1 MNPCN
6 ESPPRIRIQGG
17 RLVDPANGVDA
28 ELDLYLADRQ
38 VVGIGAAPDGFRAD
52 QEIDARGQV
61 VCPGLIDLAVRLREP
76 GQEHKATIDSECRAA
91 ASAGITTLCCPP
103 DTDPVID
110 TPAVVEL
117 IHHRARQTNTTR
129 VLTLGALTRD
139 LEGELLSEMHALQQ
153 AGCVGVT
160 NGLRPLLNS
169 LVERR
174 AFEYAATFGLTVHLQ
189 ANDESLSNGG
199 CAHEGAVATR
209 LGLPGIPTAT
219 ETASVARLLALVEQT
234 GVRAH
239 FCRLTS
245 ARALGMVA
253 RARYDGLPVSADVAV
268 PYLFLTELDIAEF
281 DSQCHVLP
289 PLRTQADRDALR
301 AGLANANLVAL
312 CSDHQPHEADAKRAP
327 FPATAPG
334 ISGLDTL
341 LPMALR
347 LVEQGVLGLG
357 DVLHRLT
364 AGPAAILGLPQGQ
377 LALGAPADVCVFDPE
392 HTWVLDDRSM
402 ESEGHNSPFLGW
414 EMKGRASHTLLNGR
428 LVYSREEL

>member
-1 MNPCN
+1 MNPCS
-6 ESPPRIRIQGG
+6 ETPPRIRIKGG
-17 RLVDPANGVDA
+17 RLIDPANRVDG
-28 ELDLYLADRQ
+28 EQDLYLADRK
-38 VVGIGAAPDGFRAD
+38 VVGIGTAPDGFQVE
-52 QEIDARGQV
+52 QEIDARGQI

-139 LEGELLSEMHALQQ
+139 LDGKLLSEMRALQL

-160 NGLRPLLNS
+160 NIPRPLINS

-174 AFEYAATFGLTVHLQ
+174 AFEYAATFDLRVHLH

-209 LGLPGIPTAT
+209 LGLPGIPAAT
-219 ETASVARLLALVEQT
+219 ETSSVARLLALIEQT

-239 FCRLTS
+239 FCRITS
-245 ARALGMVA
+245 SRALGMIA

-289 PLRTQADRDALR
+289 PLRTQEDRAALR
-301 AGLANANLVAL
+301 AGLANGSLAAL
-312 CSDHQPHEADAKRAP
+312 CSDHQPHEDDAKRAP
-327 FPATAPG
+327 FPSTAPG

-347 LVEQGVLGLG
+347 LVEQGAMGLT

-364 AGPAAILGLPQGQ
+364 AGPAAILGLEQGQ
-377 LALGAPADVCVFDPE
+377 LAIGAPADVCIFDPE
-392 HTWVLDDRSM
+392 HTWILDDHSM
-402 ESEGHNSPFLGW
+402 ESEGHNSPFRDW

-428 LVYSREEL
+428 VVYARE

>member
-1 MNPCN
+1 MNPCS
-6 ESPPRIRIQGG
+6 ETPPRIRIKGG
-17 RLVDPANGVDA
+17 RLVDPANRVDG
-28 ELDLYLADRQ
+28 EQDLYLADRK
-38 VVGIGAAPDGFRAD
+38 VVGVGTAPDGFQVE

-139 LEGELLSEMHALQQ
+139 LDGKLLSEMRALQL

-160 NGLRPLLNS
+160 NILRPLANS

-174 AFEYAATFGLTVHLQ
+174 AFEYAATFDLTVHLH

-209 LGLPGIPTAT
+209 LGLPGIPAAT
-219 ETASVARLLALVEQT
+219 ETSSVARLLALIEQT

-239 FCRLTS
+239 FCRITS
-245 ARALGMVA
+245 ARALGMIG
-253 RARYDGLPVSADVAV
+253 RARHDGLPVSADVAV

-289 PLRTQADRDALR
+289 PLRAQEDRDALR
-301 AGLANANLVAL
+301 AGLASGSLVAL
-312 CSDHQPHEADAKRAP
+312 CSDHQPHEDDAKRAP
-327 FPATAPG
+327 FPSTAAG

-347 LVEQGVLGLG
+347 LVEQRAMALG

-364 AGPAAILGLPQGQ
+364 AGPAAILGLEQGQ
-377 LALGAPADVCVFDPE
+377 LAIGAPADVCIFDPE
-392 HTWVLDDRSM
+392 HIWILNDHSM
-402 ESEGHNSPFLGW
+402 ESKGHNSPFRDW

-428 LVYSREEL
+428 LVYSREE

>member
-1 MNPCN
+1 MNPYDDT
-6 ESPPRIRIQGG
+6 PPRTRIRGG
-17 RLVDPANGVDA
+17 RLVDPANGLDT
-28 ELDLYLADRQ
+28 EQDLYLAFGQ
-38 VVGIGAAPDGFRAD
+38 VVGIGAAPDGFETEL
-52 QEIDARGQV
+52 EIDASGKII
-61 VCPGLIDLAVRLREP
+61 CPGLIDLAVRLREP

-117 IHHRARQTNTTR
+117 IRHRARQTNTTR

-139 LEGELLSEMHALQQ
+139 LEGELLSEMNALQR

-160 NGLRPLLNS
+160 NLMRPLANS

-174 AFEYAATFGLTVHLQ
+174 AFEYAATFDLTVHLH
-189 ANDESLSNGG
+189 ANDAALTNGG

-219 ETASVARLLALVEQT
+219 ETASVARLLAMIEQT

-239 FCRLTS
+239 FCRITS
-245 ARALGMVA
+245 QRAMGMIA
-253 RARYDGLPVSADVAV
+253 RARYDGLPVTADVAV

-289 PLRTQADRDALR
+289 PLRTQEDRDGLR
-301 AGLANANLVAL
+301 IGLANGTFDAL
-312 CSDHQPHEADAKRAP
+312 CSDHQPHEADVKLAP

-341 LPMALR
+341 LPMTLR
-347 LVEQGVLGLG
+347 LVEQGALPLATA
-357 DVLHRLT
+357 LHRVT
-364 AGPAAILGLPQGQ
+364 AGPAAILGLEQGR
-377 LALGAPADVCVFDPE
+377 LDPGAPADLCIFDPE
-392 HTWVLDDRSM
+392 LTWVANPLTL
-402 ESEGHNSPFLGW
+402 ESDGHNSPFVGW
-414 EMKGRASHTLLNGR
+414 EMKGRATHTLLGGR
-428 LVYSREEL
+428 LVFAREE

>member
-1 MNPCN
+1 MNPCS
-6 ESPPRIRIQGG
+6 ESPPRIRIKGG
-17 RLVDPANGVDA
+17 RLVDPANGVDG
-28 ELDLYLADRQ
+28 EQDLYLADRK
-38 VVGIGAAPDGFRAD
+38 VVGIGTAPDGFQVE
-52 QEIDARGQV
+52 QEINARGQI

-103 DTDPVID
+103 DTAPVID

-129 VLTLGALTRD
+129 VLTLGALTRNLD
-139 LEGELLSEMHALQQ
+139 GQLLSEMRALQL

-160 NGLRPLLNS
+160 NILRPLANS

-174 AFEYAATFGLTVHLQ
+174 AFEYAATFDLTVHLH

-209 LGLPGIPTAT
+209 LGLPGIPAAT
-219 ETASVARLLALVEQT
+219 ETASVARLLALIEQT

-239 FCRLTS
+239 FCRITS
-245 ARALGMVA
+245 GRALGMIG
-253 RARYDGLPVSADVAV
+253 RARHDGLPVSADVAV
-268 PYLFLTELDIAEF
+268 PYLFLTEVDIAEF

-289 PLRTQADRDALR
+289 PLRAQEDRDALR
-301 AGLANANLVAL
+301 AGLARGSLTAL
-312 CSDHQPHEADAKRAP
+312 CSDHQPHEDDAKRAP
-327 FPATAPG
+327 FPSTAPG

-347 LVEQGVLGLG
+347 LVEQRVMALG

-364 AGPAAILGLPQGQ
+364 AGPAAILGLEQGQ
-377 LALGAPADVCVFDPE
+377 LAIGAPADVCIFDPE
-392 HTWVLDDRSM
+392 HTWILNDRSM
-402 ESEGHNSPFLGW
+402 ESEGHNSPFRDW

-428 LVYSREEL
+428 VVYSRESL

>member
-1 MNPCN
+1 MNPCS
-6 ESPPRIRIQGG
+6 EIPPRIRIKGG
-17 RLVDPANGVDA
+17 RLVDPANRVDG
-28 ELDLYLADRQ
+28 EQDLYLADRK
-38 VVGIGAAPDGFRAD
+38 VVGIGKAPDGFQVE

-139 LEGELLSEMHALQQ
+139 LDGKLLSEMRALQL

-160 NGLRPLLNS
+160 NILRPLANS

-174 AFEYAATFGLTVHLQ
+174 AFEYAATFDLTVHLH

-209 LGLPGIPTAT
+209 LGLPGIPAAT
-219 ETASVARLLALVEQT
+219 ETASVARLLALIEQT

-239 FCRLTS
+239 FCRITS
-245 ARALGMVA
+245 GRALGMIG
-253 RARYDGLPVSADVAV
+253 RARHDGLPVSADVAV

-289 PLRTQADRDALR
+289 PLRAQEDRDALR
-301 AGLANANLVAL
+301 AGLSRGSLTAL
-312 CSDHQPHEADAKRAP
+312 CSDHQPHEDDAKRAP
-327 FPATAPG
+327 FPSTAPG

-347 LVEQGVLGLG
+347 LVEQRVMTLG

-364 AGPAAILGLPQGQ
+364 AGPAAILGLEQGQ
-377 LALGAPADVCVFDPE
+377 LAIGAPADVCIFDPD
-392 HTWVLDDRSM
+392 HTWVLDDHSM
-402 ESEGHNSPFLGW
+402 ESEGHNTPFQGW

-428 LVYSREEL
+428 LVYSRESL

>member
-1 MNPCN
+1 MNPCD
-6 ESPPRIRIQGG
+6 EIPPRTHIQGG
-17 RLVDPANGVDA
+17 RLIDPANGIDGT
-28 ELDLYLADRQ
+28 LDLFLADRQ
-38 VVGIGAAPDGFRAD
+38 VVGIGDAPDGFQAERV
-52 QEIDARGQV
+52 IDARGQV

-139 LEGELLSEMHALQQ
+139 LEGELLSEMRALQL

-160 NGLRPLLNS
+160 NIMHPLANA

-174 AFEYAATFGLTVHLQ
+174 AFEYAATFGLTVHLH
-189 ANDESLSNGG
+189 ANDTALSNGG

-239 FCRLTS
+239 FCRVTS
-245 ARALGMVA
+245 GRALSMIA
-253 RARYDGLPVSADVAV
+253 RARFDGLPVSADVAV

-289 PLRTQADRDALR
+289 PLRTQEDRDALR
-301 AGLANANLVAL
+301 AGLANGSLEVL
-312 CSDHQPHEADAKRAP
+312 CSDHQPHEDDAKRAP
-327 FPATAPG
+327 FPSTAPG

-347 LVEQGVLGLG
+347 LVEQGAMELT
-357 DVLHRLT
+357 DVLQRLT
-364 AGPAAILGLPQGQ
+364 AGPAAILGLRQGQ
-377 LALGAPADVCVFDPE
+377 LAIGAPADLCVFDPE
-392 HTWVLDDRSM
+392 HTWVLDDRTM
-402 ESEGHNSPFLGW
+402 ESEGHNSPFKGW

-428 LVYSREEL
+428 VVYSREEL

>member
-1 MNPCN
+1 MNPCS
-6 ESPPRIRIQGG
+6 ETPPRIRIKGG
-17 RLVDPANGVDA
+17 RLVDPANRVDG
-28 ELDLYLADRQ
+28 EQDLYLADRK
-38 VVGIGAAPDGFRAD
+38 VVGIGTAPDGFQVE

-117 IHHRARQTNTTR
+117 IHHRARQTNATR

-139 LEGELLSEMHALQQ
+139 LDGKLLSEMRALQL

-160 NGLRPLLNS
+160 NILRPLANA

-174 AFEYAATFGLTVHLQ
+174 AFEYAATFDLTVHLH

-209 LGLPGIPTAT
+209 LGLPGIPAAT
-219 ETASVARLLALVEQT
+219 ETSSVARLLALIEQT

-239 FCRLTS
+239 FCRITS
-245 ARALGMVA
+245 GRALGMIG
-253 RARYDGLPVSADVAV
+253 RARHDGLPVSADVAV

-281 DSQCHVLP
+281 NSQCHVLP
-289 PLRTQADRDALR
+289 PLRTQEDRDALR
-301 AGLANANLVAL
+301 AGLARGSLTAL
-312 CSDHQPHEADAKRAP
+312 CSDHQPHEDDAKRAP
-327 FPATAPG
+327 FPSTAPG

-347 LVEQGVLGLG
+347 LVEQRAMALG

-364 AGPAAILGLPQGQ
+364 AGPAAILGLEQGQ
-377 LALGAPADVCVFDPE
+377 LAIGAPADVCIFDPE
-392 HTWVLDDRSM
+392 HTWILDDHSM
-402 ESEGHNSPFLGW
+402 ASQGHNSPFRDW

-428 LVYSREEL
+428 VVYSRE

>member
-1 MNPCN
+1 MNPCS
-6 ESPPRIRIQGG
+6 ESPPRIRIKGG
-17 RLVDPANGVDA
+17 RLVDPANRVDG
-28 ELDLYLADRQ
+28 EQDLYLADRK
-38 VVGIGAAPDGFRAD
+38 VVGIGTAPDGFQVE

-91 ASAGITTLCCPP
+91 ASAGITTLCCPL

-129 VLTLGALTRD
+129 VLTLGALTRNLD
-139 LEGELLSEMHALQQ
+139 GKLLSEMRALQL

-160 NGLRPLLNS
+160 NILRPLANS

-174 AFEYAATFGLTVHLQ
+174 AFEYAATFDLTVHLH

-199 CAHEGAVATR
+199 CVHEGAIATR
-209 LGLPGIPTAT
+209 LGLPGIPAAT
-219 ETASVARLLALVEQT
+219 ETASVARLLALIEQT

-239 FCRLTS
+239 FCRITS
-245 ARALGMVA
+245 GRALGMIG
-253 RARYDGLPVSADVAV
+253 RARHDGLPVSADVAV
-268 PYLFLTELDIAEF
+268 PYLFLTEVDIAEF

-289 PLRTQADRDALR
+289 PLRAQEDRDALR
-301 AGLANANLVAL
+301 AGLARGSLTAL
-312 CSDHQPHEADAKRAP
+312 CSDHQPHEDDAKRAP
-327 FPATAPG
+327 FPSTAPG

-347 LVEQGVLGLG
+347 LVEQRAMGLT

-364 AGPAAILGLPQGQ
+364 AGPAAILGLEQGQ
-377 LALGAPADVCVFDPE
+377 LAIGAPADVCIFDPE
-392 HTWVLDDRSM
+392 HTWILDDHSM
-402 ESEGHNSPFLGW
+402 ESEGHNSPFRDW

-428 LVYSREEL
+428 VVYSRE

>member
-1 MNPCN
+1 MNPCS
-6 ESPPRIRIQGG
+6 ESPPRIRIKGG
-17 RLVDPANGVDA
+17 RLVDPANGVDG
-28 ELDLYLADRQ
+28 EQDLYLADRK
-38 VVGIGAAPDGFRAD
+38 VVGIGTAPDGFQVE
-52 QEIDARGQV
+52 QEIDARGQI

-129 VLTLGALTRD
+129 VLTLGALTRNLD
-139 LEGELLSEMHALQQ
+139 GQLLSEMRALQL

-160 NGLRPLLNS
+160 NILRPLANS

-174 AFEYAATFGLTVHLQ
+174 AFEYAATFDLTVHLH

-209 LGLPGIPTAT
+209 LGLPGIPAAT
-219 ETASVARLLALVEQT
+219 ETASVARLLALIEQT

-239 FCRLTS
+239 FCRITS
-245 ARALGMVA
+245 GRALGMIG
-253 RARYDGLPVSADVAV
+253 RARHDGLPVSADVAV
-268 PYLFLTELDIAEF
+268 PYLFLTEVDIAEF

-289 PLRTQADRDALR
+289 PLRAQEDRDALR
-301 AGLANANLVAL
+301 AGLARGSLTAL
-312 CSDHQPHEADAKRAP
+312 CSDHQPHEDDAKRAP
-327 FPATAPG
+327 FPSTAPG

-347 LVEQGVLGLG
+347 LVEQRAMALG

-364 AGPAAILGLPQGQ
+364 AGPAAILGLEQGQ
-377 LALGAPADVCVFDPE
+377 LAIGAPADVCIFDPE
-392 HTWVLDDRSM
+392 HTWILNDRSM
-402 ESEGHNSPFLGW
+402 ESEGHNSPFRDW

-428 LVYSREEL
+428 VVYSRESL

>member
-1 MNPCN
+1 MNPCS
-6 ESPPRIRIQGG
+6 ETPPRIRIKGG
-17 RLVDPANGVDA
+17 RLIDPANRVDG
-28 ELDLYLADRQ
+28 EQDLYLADRK
-38 VVGIGAAPDGFRAD
+38 VVGIGTAPDGFQVE
-52 QEIDARGQV
+52 QEIDARGQI

-139 LEGELLSEMHALQQ
+139 LDGKLLSEMRALQL

-160 NGLRPLLNS
+160 NIQRPLINS

-174 AFEYAATFGLTVHLQ
+174 AFEYAATFDLRVHLH

-209 LGLPGIPTAT
+209 LGLPGIPAAT
-219 ETASVARLLALVEQT
+219 ETSSVARLLALIEQT

-239 FCRLTS
+239 FCRITS
-245 ARALGMVA
+245 SRALGMIA

-289 PLRTQADRDALR
+289 PLRTQEDRAALR
-301 AGLANANLVAL
+301 AGLANGSLAAL
-312 CSDHQPHEADAKRAP
+312 CSDHQPHEDDAKRAP
-327 FPATAPG
+327 FPSTAPG

-347 LVEQGVLGLG
+347 LVEQGAMGLT

-364 AGPAAILGLPQGQ
+364 AGPAAILGLEQGQ
-377 LALGAPADVCVFDPE
+377 LAIGAPADVCIFDPE
-392 HTWVLDDRSM
+392 HTWILDDHSM
-402 ESEGHNSPFLGW
+402 ESEGHNSPFRDW

-428 LVYSREEL
+428 VVYARE

>member
-1 MNPCN
+1 MNPC
-6 ESPPRIRIQGG
+6 EALPRIRIQGG
-17 RLVDPANGVDA
+17 RLVDPGNGVDGVH
-28 ELDLYLADRQ
+28 DLYLAERQ
-38 VVGIGAAPDGFRAD
+38 VVGIGTAPDGFQAD
-52 QEIDARGQV
+52 LEIDARGRI

-139 LEGELLSEMHALQQ
+139 LDGELLSEMRALQL

-160 NGLRPLLNS
+160 NVQRPLVNS

-174 AFEYAATFGLTVHLQ
+174 AFEYAATFDLTVHLH
-189 ANDESLSNGG
+189 ANDQSLSNGG

-239 FCRLTS
+239 FCRITS
-245 ARALGMVA
+245 QRALSMIA
-253 RARYDGLPVSADVAV
+253 RARFDGLPVSADVAV

-289 PLRTQADRDALR
+289 PLRTQEDRDALR
-301 AGLANANLVAL
+301 AGLANGAFSAL
-312 CSDHQPHEADAKRAP
+312 CSDHQPHEDDAKHAP
-327 FPATAPG
+327 FPSTAAG

-347 LVEQGVLGLG
+347 LVEQGAMDLSTVLQ
-357 DVLHRLT
+357 RLT
-364 AGPAAILGLPQGQ
+364 AGPAAILGLEQGQ
-377 LALGAPADVCVFDPE
+377 LAIGAPADVCIFDPE
-392 HTWVLDDRSM
+392 HTWILDDHSM
-402 ESEGHNSPFLGW
+402 ESEGHNSPFRDW

-428 LVYSREEL
+428 VVYSRE

>member
-1 MNPCN
+1 MNPCS
-6 ESPPRIRIQGG
+6 ETPPRIRIKGG
-17 RLVDPANGVDA
+17 RLVDPANRIDG
-28 ELDLYLADRQ
+28 EQDLYLADRK
-38 VVGIGAAPDGFRAD
+38 VVGIGTAPDGFQVE

-139 LEGELLSEMHALQQ
+139 LDGKLLSEMRALQL

-160 NGLRPLLNS
+160 NILRPLANS

-174 AFEYAATFGLTVHLQ
+174 AFEYAATFDLTVHLH

-209 LGLPGIPTAT
+209 LGLPGIPAAT
-219 ETASVARLLALVEQT
+219 ETASVARLLALIEQT

-239 FCRLTS
+239 FCRITS
-245 ARALGMVA
+245 GRALGMIG
-253 RARYDGLPVSADVAV
+253 RARHDGLPVSADVAV

-289 PLRTQADRDALR
+289 PLRAQEDRDALR
-301 AGLANANLVAL
+301 AGLARGSLTAL
-312 CSDHQPHEADAKRAP
+312 CSDHQPHEDDAKRAP
-327 FPATAPG
+327 FPSTAPG

-347 LVEQGVLGLG
+347 LVEQRVMALG

-364 AGPAAILGLPQGQ
+364 AGPAAILGLEQGQ
-377 LALGAPADVCVFDPE
+377 LAIGAPADVCIFDPE
-392 HTWVLDDRSM
+392 HTWILDDRSM
-402 ESEGHNSPFLGW
+402 ESGGHNSPFRDW

-428 LVYSREEL
+428 VVYSREGL